1 MMNRDCRRSD
11 SWDHRLRSAK
21 VVSVRSLAALGLAV
35 ALLATLVA
43 LLAPPL
49 QAQTTTPVTLIS
61 SDLSGP
67 VFDYGIGLSY
77 AVKFRTGGGVGDYT
91 ITAIRLPLGSS
102 SGTNANATVRLRE
115 DSGGQPGDLVGEPF
129 ARPTAL
135 TSTGLNTFTAPAG
148 TLLAK
153 DTTYWFT
160 LNEEIGSGG
169 LSPRGLL
176 PANRNVTSDHGWTLI
191 GGHSTRG
198 FTISGQTWFAQTS
211 PLLFEIRGI
220 GIPKSTDATLSGLE
234 LENASNGDA
243 IALDPAFSAGHFDY
257 AASVGFPV
265 SRITVLPTK
274 NDAGASIRYRNDSND
289 VLTDLDTNRP
299 GFQVDLLAGEQNVI
313 KVEVTAQDGTTPAT
327 YTLTVTRAG
336 RPAQVLLS
344 EKVLSLTEGSTRYY
358 TVVLSRRPASDVTVT
373 VAGDVGTEVNAFPQ
387 TLTFSTTNWSQAQ
400 RMFVSTSTDPNLTNE
415 SVRLTHEAAS
425 LDSLFDG
432 ITIPDLVVNV
442 DDAEAPDRHIRTV
455 SVPAGSHA
463 LPFGEKLLPEEKIT
477 VFLGLGV
484 DEDAPD
490 DGTDDVTS
498 EAKYLEVV
506 AEGHV
511 WQPSGLWGDPG
522 RDTIW
527 VVDPSHFGI
536 HPLKLSALK
545 DGRIERHIPT
555 LATDGDFRFN
565 YNCHFSPRRVG
576 GLGNPALTVIWGDD
590 NRIWVA
596 NDNPGR
602 LDAYARTAGART
614 RDDDCYVENVTGY
627 DSNGNSTSTIRHL
640 ESRLGRVPDRDI
652 QIFANT
658 IRGIWA
664 TASNLWYNGPPSGM
678 LIVNLSTGQTTLAPG
693 YDGHEYGHGL
703 WSDGTTMWVAAA
715 GWLRAYD
722 LDTGN
727 RAAEFDI
734 RIRTYSMPPGDIW
747 SHGGTIW
754 VTNRGGEIDAYR
766 LRPPGPITAAQRERR
781 RQSPSRL
788 VSPWRRRRMT
798 GRTGSSCG
806 SPSATTWK

>member
-1 MMNRDCRRSD
+1 M
-11 SWDHRLRSAK
+11 
-21 VVSVRSLAALGLAV
+21 
-35 ALLATLVA
+35 
-43 LLAPPL
+43 
-49 QAQTTTPVTLIS
+49 
-61 SDLSGP
+61 
-67 VFDYGIGLSY
+67 
-77 AVKFRTGGGVGDYT
+77 
-91 ITAIRLPLGSS
+91 
-102 SGTNANATVRLRE
+102 
-115 DSGGQPGDLVGEPF
+115 
-129 ARPTAL
+129 
-135 TSTGLNTFTAPAG
+135 
-148 TLLAK
+148 
-153 DTTYWFT
+153 
-160 LNEEIGSGG
+160 
-169 LSPRGLL
+169 
-176 PANRNVTSDHGWTLI
+176 TSDHGWTLI
-191 GGHSTRG
+191 GGHSTRSL
-198 FTISGQTWFAQTS
+198 TISGQAWSAQTS

-234 LENASNGDA
+234 LENASNGSA
-243 IALDPAFSAGHFDY
+243 ITLDPAFSAGHFDY
-257 AASVGFPV
+257 AASVEFPV

-299 GFQVDLLAGEQNVI
+299 GFQVGLAEGVPNVI
-313 KVEVTAQDGTTPAT
+313 KVEMTAEDGIAEET

-336 RPAQVLLS
+336 RQGQVLLS
-344 EKVLSLTEGSTRYY
+344 EKVLSLTEGSARYY
-358 TVVLSRRPASDVTVT
+358 TVVLSRQPTSDVTVT
-373 VAGDVGTEVNAFPQ
+373 VAGDLGTEVNAFPQ
-387 TLTFSTTNWSQAQ
+387 TLSFSTTSWSQAQ
-400 RMFVSTSTDPNLTNE
+400 QMFVSTNTDSNTTNE
-415 SVRLTHEAAS
+415 SVRLTHTATS
-425 LDSLFDG
+425 SDSLFDD
-432 ITIPDLVVNV
+432 ITIPDVIVNV
-442 DDAEAPDRHIRTV
+442 DDADAPDYHIRTV
-455 SVPAGSHA
+455 SVPSGSHA
-463 LPFGEKLLPEEKIT
+463 LPFGDKPLPEEKIT

-484 DEDAPD
+484 DEDDEDAL
-490 DGTDDVTS
+490 V
-498 EAKYLEVV
+498 EKYLDVV

-511 WQPSGLWGDPG
+511 WRPSGLWGDPG

-545 DGRIERHIPT
+545 QGRIERHIPT

-576 GLGNPALTVIWGDD
+576 GLGNPALTVIWGDA

-627 DSNGNSTSTIRHL
+627 DSNGNSASTIRLL

-658 IRGIWA
+658 IRGIWG

-678 LIVNLSTGQTTLAPG
+678 HIVNLSNGQTTLAPG

-703 WSDGTTMWVAAA
+703 WSDGTTMWVATSS

-722 LDTGN
+722 LHTGN

-734 RIRTYSMPPGDIW
+734 RIRTYSMWPGDIW
-747 SHGGTIW
+747 AHGGTIW

-766 LRPPGPITAAQRERR
+766 RPTGPIPAAQRERR
-781 RQSPSRL
+781 RRTPSRL

-806 SPSATTWK
+806 SPSAMMWK